1 MADLPPLP
9 PPPPAN
15 DEPVTLPPPP
25 PAKVDDPGLS
35 ERAKKESVDELLQK
49 KPRKN
54 LAKKV
59 RIGNKP
65 GAVLTKAKLSKSL
78 GVHTGTIDHWLKL
91 GMPFI
96 QNEIGTK
103 EYELGK
109 VVEWRVQYEADAVR
123 ETFSEIQPIIEDKM
137 TALEAERRE
146 KAAKA
151 QLAEL
156 KLAKERG
163 LVANI
168 DDIMENVASALGE
181 VRAALMSFKS
191 SLPGRLA
198 HKDERFIEKALA
210 KETQN
215 LLEKL
220 SGYNHD
226 YQETEK

>member
-1 MADLPPLP
+1 MNKLPPLP
-9 PPPPAN
+9 PPP
-15 DEPVTLPPPP
+15 EPVGKLPPLPPPTNV
-25 PAKVDDPGLS
+25 KVEDQPLS
-35 ERAKKESVDELLQK
+35 ERAKKASVDELLQK

-59 RIGNKP
+59 KIGNKP
-65 GAVLTKAKLSKSL
+65 GAVLTKAKLAKSI
-78 GVHTGTIDHWLKL
+78 GVHTGTIDYWLKL

-96 QNEIGTK
+96 ENEIGTK

-109 VVEWRVQYEADAVR
+109 VMEWRVQYEADAVR
-123 ETFSEIQPIIEDKM
+123 ETFAEIQPIIEDQM
-137 TALEAERRE
+137 TAIEAERRE

-168 DDIMENVASALGE
+168 DDIIENVASALSE
-181 VRAALMSFKS
+181 VRAGLMSFKS

-226 YQETEK
+226 YQEKD